1 MNKLKVTHI
10 PVHDILPNPNNPR
23 IIQDAIIP
31 VANSIKE
38 FGFLV
43 PVVVN
48 DDNIL
53 LAGHARHAAAKY
65 LDIKKIPVVKA
76 SHLEPAQAQAFMLAD
91 NRLSEKASY
100 DHKMLAEVINSL
112 EQQSFDLSIT
122 GFDPE
127 EIGTFIDASTQ
138 NFDHLLSDMTDG
150 NDNPEIVL
158 EDNEDSEGNELSRI
172 SFFFTDEEK
181 ENVNKAIEMEKE
193 LADGK
198 ISNGNAIAKAAKKY
212 LAANC

>member
-48 DDNIL
+48 DDNIIL
-53 LAGHARHAAAKY
+53 SGHARHAAAKY
-65 LDIKKIPVVKA
+65 LDIKKIPVIKA

-127 EIGTFIDASTQ
+127 EIGTFIDASVQ
-138 NFDHLLSDMTDG
+138 NFDHLLSDYK
-150 NDNPEIVL
+150 DNTAEEIEVPQD
-158 EDNEDSEGNELSRI
+158 EEEGNELSRL

-181 ENVNKAIEMEKE
+181 ADVNKAIEMEKE